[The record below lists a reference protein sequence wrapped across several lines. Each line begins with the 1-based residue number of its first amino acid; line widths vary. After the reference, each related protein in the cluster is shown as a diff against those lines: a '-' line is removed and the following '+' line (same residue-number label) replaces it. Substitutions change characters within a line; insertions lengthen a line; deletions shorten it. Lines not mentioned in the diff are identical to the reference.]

1 MAEEKAQPA
10 GLVALRPA
18 QYPQTH
24 LSLTSANRNISRL
37 RCTQPVLRYSI
48 SMPLGLCKT
57 VSRGVADGWARPESE
72 KPEGGPQF
80 SLRASESESA
90 RQGNGPGRTFDS

>member
-1 MAEEKAQPA
+1 
-10 GLVALRPA
+10 
-18 QYPQTH
+18 
-24 LSLTSANRNISRL
+24 
-37 RCTQPVLRYSI
+37 
-48 SMPLGLCKT
+48 MPLGLCKT